1 MNIPGREYVT
11 GPGHYP
17 THAQTYGDEMRLRR
31 LQEIRDSVVARD
43 LQRATLGSSPPYEMM
58 GAVGGVTGV
67 GNAARHFMNESYRR
81 PAAYPVPAYRE
92 RATRHPPTPPDAAP
106 ISRGVSDPYGRR
118 RRPESPPAAP
128 LRDRNMFP
136 FVRDEPRFAARGM
149 KPMPPDPGLMR
160 SRSERVLPVRGPRS
174 YEEEANIYAPRHR
187 RHVSASP
194 AKSSAMAGLNGRE
207 RGEGR
212 VAEWA
217 TFVEPGVPEGESV
230 VGHV

>member
-1 MNIPGREYVT
+1 
-11 GPGHYP
+11 
-17 THAQTYGDEMRLRR
+17 MRLRR